1 MKQKGLLKS
10 CYRTLISRNQFVSNN
25 YFTTLLSI
33 IKHHGQ
39 KQTNNCPQK
48 REIKGGVNQIME
60 EFNLQ
65 TEKTTKFTQQEFVA
79 VSPLSSRSC
88 NKENNKK
95 SWVLLCQM

>member
-1 MKQKGLLKS
+1 
-10 CYRTLISRNQFVSNN
+10 
-25 YFTTLLSI
+25 
-33 IKHHGQ
+33 
-39 KQTNNCPQK
+39 
-48 REIKGGVNQIME
+48 ME

-95 SWVLLCQM
+95 ELDFIMLDVRLLFPLFPTCHKEK